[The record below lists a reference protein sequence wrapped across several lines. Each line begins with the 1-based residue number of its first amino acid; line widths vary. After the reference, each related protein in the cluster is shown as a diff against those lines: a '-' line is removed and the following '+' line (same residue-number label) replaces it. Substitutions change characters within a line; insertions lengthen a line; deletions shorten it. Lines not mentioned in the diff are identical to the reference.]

1 MLVIV
6 CEDVCGLTVVERAND
21 DVGAVDDLVVLN
33 TVDGAVVE
41 ALLGELVAD
50 DACDEVV

>member
-21 DVGAVDDLVVLN
+21 DVGAVDDLDVLN

-50 DACDEVV
+50 DA